1 MELKDYAEDH
11 RNELLSLMTPLGLIN
26 IQAHDLLEKEV
37 LYTNP
42 GCSGNKMEVQS
53 MVVREMN
60 IIDYRVTEKYTAILV
75 E

>member
-1 MELKDYAEDH
+1 MKLKQYAEGH
-11 RNELLSLMTPLGLIN
+11 YNELLSVMTPLGYIN
-26 IQAHDLLEKEV
+26 IPAHELLEKEV

-53 MVVREMN
+53 MVVREMD